1 MVRGLFINLDRMPGR
16 RQRIEAEISRFGLS
30 ETYTRLGAIDGNAV
44 VGGATAGA
52 VGCFLS
58 HLKAVEAARR
68 LGGIVHI
75 LEDDAILS
83 ERLKDFLGPPS
94 CAAALDRFDLVFLD
108 MWVRPDEKSVRRY
121 QEAQRQ
127 AGDGLFLMDLR
138 GVKVTS
144 ADSYLVGPRSVDKV
158 AGLLAAESGAGPR
171 GAVDSFYTQMVSTGR
186 LTAAVVVP
194 FLTCVDIETGTRSSV
209 QAIGREDQRRSV
221 MLRTAFFV
229 DRDRQPSLALP
240 PLDGGAASRPG
251 ANPS

>member
-1 MVRGLFINLDRMPGR
+1 MGAQMVRGLFINLDRMPGR
-16 RQRIEAEISRFGLS
+16 RQRIEAEIQRFGLS
-30 ETYTRLGAIDGNAV
+30 EGYTRLSAIDGNAV
-44 VGGATAGA
+44 VGGANAGA

-58 HLKAVEAARR
+58 HLKAVETARR

-83 ERLKDFLGPPS
+83 ARLKDFLGSPS

-138 GVKVTS
+138 AMKVTS

-158 AGLLAAESGAGPR
+158 AGLLAAEAAAGPR
-171 GAVDSFYTQMVSTGR
+171 GAVDSLISKMVSTGR

-194 FLTCVDIETGTRSSV
+194 FLTCVDIETGIRSSV
-209 QAIGREDQRRSV
+209 QA
-221 MLRTAFFV
+221 M
-229 DRDRQPSLALP
+229 
-240 PLDGGAASRPG
+240 SRGVP
-251 ANPS
+251 